1 MARVLITGGA
11 GRVGTYLRTGMSDLG
26 WTVRC
31 LDLHITDDP
40 GDAEWITGDIADE
53 AVLAA
58 AMADVDVVIHLA
70 AIPAEDHFAAIL
82 HTNIDG
88 TYHVFEA
95 AVRAGVPRVLFASTN
110 HAVGYYQRAAF
121 ADRPLGVGERT
132 RPDTFYGVSK
142 VFGEA
147 LGSYYHDRHGLQVAC
162 VRIGACDTEPR
173 TRRMLDTWFS
183 PGDAV
188 RLFHALATVP
198 DLGYEIVFGVSANPT
213 AWADPE
219 PGRRLGY
226 VPQDDSSV
234 FADRFADVPRDPDD
248 PEVRY
253 LGGDFT
259 TATPPGSGPS
269 SDRDSGRGSDRDS
282 GPSSL
287 TS

>member
-1 MARVLITGGA
+1 MRAEGRILITGGA
-11 GRVGTYLRTGMSDLG
+11 GGVGTFLRLGLADLG
-26 WTVRC
+26 WRVRC
-31 LDLHITDDP
+31 LDLRVPDDP
-40 GDAEWITGDIADE
+40 GAAEWVVGDVTDQP
-53 AVLAA
+53 AVVA

-70 AIPAEDHFAAIL
+70 AIPVEDHFARIL
-82 HTNIDG
+82 HANIDG
-88 TYHVFEA
+88 TQKVFEA
-95 AVRAGVPRVLFASTN
+95 AVQAGVPRVLYASTN
-110 HAVGYYQRAAF
+110 HAVGYYERSTFQ
-121 ADRPLGVGERT
+121 DRPLGVGERT

-162 VRIGACDTEPR
+162 VRIGACQPEPA

-188 RLFHALATVP
+188 RLFHALAVVP

-213 AWADPE
+213 AWADLE

-226 VPQDDSSV
+226 EPRDSSAV
-234 FADRFADVPRDPDD
+234 FADRFAGQPVDLDD

-259 TATPPGSGPS
+259 TATPG
-269 SDRDSGRGSDRDS
+269 
-282 GPSSL
+282 
-287 TS
+287 